1 MGGGSE
7 MNYLTG
13 LQLQVLA
20 LGPVRN
26 PYGEFPDYAPSLVRK
41 LLSGLSGLSGLAIDA
56 GKACLVLSMSDAC
69 LLQCIAAPV
78 ASRKTARLHVT
89 LPSHH
94 SNCKR
99 LAAGCLW
106 RLCNVVLHPNEIRA

>member
-1 MGGGSE
+1 
-7 MNYLTG
+7 MNYRTG
-13 LQLQVLA
+13 LQFQVLG

-26 PYGEFPDYAPSLVRK
+26 PYGEFPDYGPSLVRK

-106 RLCNVVLHPNEIRA
+106 RLCNVL